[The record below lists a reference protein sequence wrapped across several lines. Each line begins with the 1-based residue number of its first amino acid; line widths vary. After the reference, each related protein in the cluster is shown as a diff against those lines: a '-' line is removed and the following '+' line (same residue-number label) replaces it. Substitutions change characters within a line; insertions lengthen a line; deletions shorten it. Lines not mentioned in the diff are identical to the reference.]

1 MQVNS
6 DNQSLR
12 SPFVSIVTVCFN
24 AREELKKTLDSVQE
38 NRFALA
44 ILTHGEA
51 GTAPLLEQIV
61 IDGASTD
68 GTPVLLQQKV
78 AEGIIQQGIS
88 EPDKGI
94 YDAMNKG
101 LARARGTYVLFMNA
115 GDTFRERETLR
126 KLYLRVLTSG
136 EAPDIIYGDTM
147 IVDNEGRDLH
157 PRHHQAPQ
165 RLTKESY
172 LRGMLIC
179 HQSFYAKRSLA
190 PEYDLR
196 YRLSSDFDWCLKII
210 EQSQSSLY
218 IPEYLTS
225 YLSEGATTQHR
236 WHSLWE
242 RFRIMRRHFGC
253 YKTLKAHAKILLRS
267 ML

>member
-1 MQVNS
+1 MHP
-6 DNQSLR
+6 
-12 SPFVSIVTVCFN
+12 PFLSIVTVCFN
-24 AREELKKTLDSVQE
+24 AREELQKTLASVEE
-38 NRFALA
+38 NRSALA
-44 ILTHGEA
+44 LLECRDVEGA
-51 GTAPLLEQIV
+51 GLLEQIV

-68 GTPVLLQQKV
+68 GTPELLQQKM

-101 LARARGTYVLFMNA
+101 LAIAQGAYVLFMNA

-136 EAPDIIYGDTM
+136 QMPDIIYGDTM
-147 IVDNEGRDLH
+147 IVDEMGKDLH
-157 PRHHQAPQ
+157 PRHHQAPL

-210 EQSQSSLY
+210 EQSQSPLH
-218 IPEYLTS
+218 IPEYLTN

-242 RFRIMRRHFGC
+242 RFQIMRRHFGRL
-253 YKTLKAHAKILLRS
+253 KTLKAHAKILLRRV
-267 ML
+267 LQK